1 MKPSISLPNAPSDP
15 KLASSDRKR
24 KRPSHQ
30 LSSEDSAKQQT
41 LQSLFAGPQKSQSSA
56 VPTSPN
62 SKRLKPESTAPSTPS
77 KTLARGEM
85 YSFASRSP
93 VSNGNGVIDLT
104 NGSPPSSPQARRM
117 TGAFKSRSGI
127 NPHTGTKKLVVKNL
141 KTNNSWDSKAYLK
154 KIWGQLDEALAII
167 FKDGKDGFSKE
178 DLYRGVE
185 NVCRQ
190 GGASTLFSRLESRCR
205 QHVERDVR
213 QPLLDKA
220 GSDNVTV
227 LKAVL
232 TEWARWKQQMVI
244 IHAIFFFLDRSYLLS
259 SSKPTLSEL
268 TPQLFRELVFS
279 YDSLKPKTVAGA
291 CDLVAAERTGKQ
303 KLDQNLFQQAVDMF
317 HELQTYSASFEP
329 QFLGT
334 TQQYVA
340 QWSDEMIVEKS
351 VPEYVALAEDSIAA
365 EMARCE
371 EFALDASTRRDL
383 LALLED
389 HFVVRKETDL
399 TEYEALAPLLDNG
412 AMTDMTA
419 LYALLDRRRLGNKL
433 KPAFVKWVDETGTGI
448 VFGKED
454 DMVTDLL
461 SLKRRLDLTWRTA
474 FQRDELLGQALRET
488 FESFMNKTKKGD
500 ATWGTDNTKVGEM
513 IAKYVDQLLRGGA
526 KAIPD
531 VLTTR
536 RASSINAPPKGIQL
550 PTAAQIAEEEN
561 NEDDELDE
569 DAEINTQLDQVLDL
583 FRFVHGKAVFE
594 AFYKKDLARRL
605 LMARSASADAER
617 SMLTRLKTECG
628 SGFTQ
633 NLEQMFKDV
642 ELAREEMLSYRQRLE
657 DRIGFEKGKGI
668 DLSVNILSAAA
679 WPTYPDIPV
688 VIPANVKKAIDDFE
702 MHYKT
707 KHTGRKL
714 DWKHALAHCQMK
726 AIFRKGA
733 KELVVSSFQAVV
745 MLLFNGVGED
755 EHVSYNHI
763 LTESGL
769 PEAEAKRTLQSLAC
783 AKLRPLTKHPKSRDI
798 SPTDTFTLN
807 ADFTHPKYRV
817 KINQVQLKE
826 TKEENKETHIRVAE
840 DRNFECQ
847 AAVVRILKGRKTIGH
862 QELVAETI
870 KATMSRGVLG
880 VGDIKRNIERL
891 IEKDYM
897 DRVEGGMYSYIA

>member
-1 MKPSISLPNAPSDP
+1 MKHPSSSPYEPPNPKSAPP
-15 KLASSDRKR
+15 DRKR
-24 KRPSHQ
+24 KRLSRQ
-30 LSSEDSAKQQT
+30 ISSEDPTKQQT
-41 LQSLFAGPQKSQSSA
+41 LQALLAGTQKAQSSA
-56 VPTSPN
+56 VPTSPT
-62 SKRLKPESTAPSTPS
+62 SKRQKPDSTVSTTSPA

-85 YSFASRSP
+85 YTFTSRSP
-93 VSNGNGVIDLT
+93 VSNGNGVVDLT

-117 TGAFKSRSGI
+117 TGSLPSRPGFSA
-127 NPHTGTKKLVVKNL
+127 HTGTKKLVVKNL
-141 KTNNSWDSKAYLK
+141 KINSTWDSRAYLG

-167 FKDGKDGFSKE
+167 FEDGKDGFSKE

-190 GGASTLFSRLESRCR
+190 GGASTLFSRLDSRCR
-205 QHVERDVR
+205 QHVERDMR
-213 QPLLDKA
+213 EPLLEKA

-232 TEWARWKQQMVI
+232 AEWTRWKQQMMI
-244 IHAIFFFLDRSYLLS
+244 IRAIFFFLDRSYLLS

-279 YDSLKPKTVAGA
+279 HDLLKPNTVEGA
-291 CDLVAAERTGKQ
+291 CDLVAEERLGNQ
-303 KLDQNLFQQAVDMF
+303 KLDQGSFKQAVDMF
-317 HELQTYSASFEP
+317 HELQVYTASFEP

-340 QWSDEMIVEKS
+340 QWSDEIIVDKS
-351 VPEYVALAEDSIAA
+351 VPQYVAMAEAYIAD

-399 TEYEALAPLLDNG
+399 TEYEALAPLLDNS

-419 LYALLDRRRLGNKL
+419 LYALLERRRLGTKL

-474 FQRDELLGQALRET
+474 FQRDALLGQALRET

-536 RASSINAPPKGIQL
+536 RASSINAPPKGVIL

-561 NEDDELDE
+561 NEDDDMDE

-657 DRIGFEKGKGI
+657 DRIGFEKGKNI

-679 WPTYPDIPV
+679 WPTYPDIAV
-688 VIPANVKKAIDDFE
+688 VIPANVKKAINDYE
-702 MHYKT
+702 LHYKS

-726 AIFRKGA
+726 ANFRKGA

-745 MLLFNGVGED
+745 LLLFNGVGED
-755 EHVSYNHI
+755 EHITYNHI

-769 PEAEAKRTLQSLAC
+769 QAEANRTLQSLAC

-798 SPTDTFTLN
+798 APTDTFTLN
-807 ADFTHPKYRV
+807 PDFSHPKYRV

-826 TKEENKETHIRVAE
+826 TREENKETHIRVAE

-862 QELVAETI
+862 QELIAETI
-870 KATMSRGVLG
+870 KATVARGVLG
-880 VGDIKRNIERL
+880 VADIKRNIERL

-897 DRVEGGMYSYIA
+897 ERIEGGMYSYIA